1 MTVQN
6 FKSPPHITAHF
17 HAPHSQRTDQSL
29 QKSCNLANAPKPTH
43 HPKYFA
49 KNKKIGDM
57 KNIFLLATLLLSV
70 LSSSITTTC
79 ANNNGVA
86 NNQENKENYSANSND
101 MEKTKIKIKV
111 NSQTFSA
118 TLADNKSAQAFKEML
133 PLTLKMADHLR
144 NEKHTDLS
152 KSLPTNSSNPQTV
165 QNGDLMLFGSRTLV
179 LFYKTF
185 ATSYSYTRLGKV
197 DDAAGL
203 ASALGSGSVT
213 VTFEL
218 EK

>member
-1 MTVQN
+1 
-6 FKSPPHITAHF
+6 
-17 HAPHSQRTDQSL
+17 
-29 QKSCNLANAPKPTH
+29 
-43 HPKYFA
+43 
-49 KNKKIGDM
+49 M
-57 KNIFLLATLLLSV
+57 KNLFLLATLLVSV
-70 LSSSITTTC
+70 LSSSTTTC
-79 ANNNGVA
+79 VNNNAVV
-86 NNQENKENYSANSND
+86 NIENNKENYSANSND

-165 QNGDLMLFGSRTLV
+165 QKGDLMLFGSRTLV

-197 DDAAGL
+197 DDAAGF